1 MGKKVVKS
9 LEELRKIRAEVDG
22 LSEEYV
28 KTGRGH
34 VTEYTNEMA
43 DYICDLISTNALSL
57 KYLKLKYDIPCSATI
72 FNWLNQNEYFLE
84 KYDEAKK
91 LQAKIMFDK
100 VSEVTDSLKSYTDA
114 EGVERA
120 DSGLVAMHK
129 FKATEYRRMASQL
142 EPKKYS
148 ENRIVEEQNNEIHN
162 EVIAQKKRLDEL
174 SKRDY

>member
-1 MGKKVVKS
+1 MGKKVIKS
-9 LEELRKIRAEVDG
+9 LEELRKIRAEADG

-28 KTGRGH
+28 KNGPGH

-43 DYICDLISTNALSL
+43 DYICDLIATNALSL
-57 KYLKLKYDIPCSATI
+57 KYLKLKYEIPCSTTI
-72 FNWLNQNEYFLE
+72 FKWLNENEYFAQ

-100 VSEVTDSLKSYTDA
+100 ISEVTDSLKSYIDSD
-114 EGVERA
+114 GVERA
-120 DSGLVAMHK
+120 DAGLVAMHK

-148 ENRIVEEQNNEIHN
+148 ENRVIEDQVNSVHD
-162 EVIAQKKRLDEL
+162 EVMAQKRRLDEL